1 MVVSSLLDNNRKRL
15 LITEPA
21 LSCAG
26 YRQLSQDNIIGWCD
40 NIMASFRSTV
50 ATDCKINS

>member
-1 MVVSSLLDNNRKRL
+1 MVVSGLLDNNRKRL